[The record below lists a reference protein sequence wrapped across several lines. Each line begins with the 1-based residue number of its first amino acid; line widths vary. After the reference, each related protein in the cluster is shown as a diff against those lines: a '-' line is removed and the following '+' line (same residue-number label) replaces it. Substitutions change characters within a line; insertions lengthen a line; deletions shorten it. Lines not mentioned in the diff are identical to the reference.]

1 MLRDEPVEFEL
12 TKRETVFSGRIWDV
26 REDTF
31 QFGNQQLTRDYLVH
45 PGAVGIIALND
56 LGQLLLVQQYRRSL
70 GKMMWEPPAGLLD
83 VPGEDPLDAAKR
95 ELQEETGYIA
105 SDWRVLFD
113 FAPSAGGSNEQIRC
127 YLATG
132 LELHEE
138 GRPAAEGEE
147 EHMKVQWTPVGEVM
161 QAIQAGTIANSLL
174 ITGTFAL
181 LAAMADPEAIVRP
194 ADAPWISRE
203 NTSQ

>member
-1 MLRDEPVEFEL
+1 MIQDEPAQFESI
-12 TKRETVFSGRIWDV
+12 KSETVFSGRIWDV

-31 QFGNQQLTRDYLVH
+31 QFGDQQLVRDYIVH
-45 PGAVGIIALND
+45 PGAVGVIALND

-83 VPGEDPLDAAKR
+83 VAGEDPLDAAKR
-95 ELQEETGYIA
+95 ELQEETGYLA

-113 FAPSAGGSNEQIRC
+113 FAPSAGGSNELIRC

-138 GRPAAEGEE
+138 GRPQATGEE
-147 EHMKVQWTPVGEVM
+147 ENMEVQWVPVGEVM
-161 QAIQAGTIANSLL
+161 QAIQAGTISNSLL

-181 LAAMADPEAIVRP
+181 LAAMADPDAIVRP
-194 ADAPWISRE
+194 PDAPWLAR
-203 NTSQ
+203 QQ